1 MRYLFASAT
10 LILTLQSQVT
20 AQPLPAGKLRYL
32 RPAGD
37 VWPCECLFTIAEKE
51 DGWSIASDTERGP
64 LKLSLGTTYD
74 SKSVFTVSTL
84 TILNDGKVLTSL
96 ATIKNGKALVVQSP
110 GKPVKEFQAPADAIV
125 TSAPDWTDTLL
136 LCARYDRVAGGKQ
149 TFPALWFHPEQPTQV
164 LKLSIERHGYDTIQH
179 DGKDMKL
186 ARFTIELRGKSQ
198 YAAWA
203 TLEGTMVR
211 LMPLPH
217 KANQRTGLILDGY
230 EKSTAAELSP
240 K

>member
-1 MRYLFASAT
+1 MRYLFAGAT

-20 AQPLPAGKLRYL
+20 ARPLPAGKLRYL

-37 VWPCECLFTIAEKE
+37 GWTNECLFTIAERE
-51 DGWSIASDTERGP
+51 DGWSIASVTERGP

-74 SKSVFTVSTL
+74 TKSVFTSSTL
-84 TILNDGKVLTSL
+84 AILNDGKGLTSL
-96 ATIKNGKALVVQSP
+96 ATIKNGKALVLQSP
-110 GKPVKEFQAPADAIV
+110 GQPVKEFQAPPDAIV

-136 LCARYDRVAGGKQ
+136 LCARYDRAAGGKQ
-149 TFPALWFHPEQPTQV
+149 TFQALWYHPEQSTQV
-164 LKLSIERHGYDTIQH
+164 LKLSLEHHGYDTIQH
-179 DGKDMKL
+179 DGKDKKL
-186 ARFTIELRGKSQ
+186 ARYRIELRGKSQ

-211 LMPLPH
+211 LIPLPH
-217 KANQRTGLILDGY
+217 KAKQRTGLILEGY